1 MSDYIGNDIIDT
13 RDLIKELEEMKRE
26 REGLEEAL
34 EEAKEAL
41 ADLEADEDA
50 TEEDLQCAREAVETA
65 ENDLEDFDEDEY
77 KELKEFCEDL
87 ENSISDYHYGETL
100 IEEGYFT
107 QYAQDLAED
116 LGYISRD
123 VHWPYTCIDWE
134 AAAYELKQDYT
145 TFKVGGYTYYA
156 IA

>member
-50 TEEDLQCAREAVETA
+50 TEEDLQCAREAERR
-65 ENDLEDFDEDEY
+65 EG
-77 KELKEFCEDL
+77 LKNECVPAQ
-87 ENSISDYHYGETL
+87 TV
-100 IEEGYFT
+100 T
-107 QYAQDLAED
+107 QAN
-116 LGYISRD
+116 R
-123 VHWPYTCIDWE
+123 
-134 AAAYELKQDYT
+134 
-145 TFKVGGYTYYA
+145 
-156 IA
+156 